1 MIKKI
6 VKIIILLAVL
16 WSTLFWLYKEPN
28 KILDEKTQNEL
39 INISEKLDNEFS
51 TMSWNILQ

>member
-6 VKIIILLAVL
+6 VKIILLLSVLFSIL
-16 WSTLFWLYKEPN
+16 FGLYKDPN

-39 INISEKLDNEFS
+39 INIADKLDNEFS